1 MIAENIQKLQT
12 SITVAAQ
19 RAGRNPSDI
28 KLVAVS
34 KRFPASAI
42 LEAYSAGQLFFGENY
57 IQEVQNKK
65 ERIPSKAVIHFIG
78 HLQTNKA
85 KIAAETCNMVE
96 TVDRIKLGKTL
107 NKHLARI
114 NKTLDILI
122 QVNIG
127 NDPAKSGINEDE
139 TEDLLIQLNELN
151 NIRVC
156 GLMTI
161 PPFVNDPELS
171 RPNFSKLNTLCL
183 KMKAK
188 GLFPNIDNPELSMG
202 MSSDFHIAIEEG
214 ATIVRIGTAIF
225 GNRPATLT

>member
-1 MIAENIQKLQT
+1 MIAENIQKIQT
-12 SITVAAQ
+12 SIAQAAQ

-34 KRFPASAI
+34 KRFPASAV

-57 IQEVQNKK
+57 IQEVQHKK
-65 ERIPSKAVIHFIG
+65 ECIPTKAFIHFIG

-85 KIAAETCNMVE
+85 KIAAETCNMIE
-96 TVDRIKLGKTL
+96 TIDRIKLGRTL
-107 NKHLARI
+107 NKHLI
-114 NKTLDILI
+114 KLNKKMDILV

-127 NDPAKSGINEDE
+127 EDPAKSGINAND
-139 TEDLLIQLNELN
+139 TEHLLVQLNELN

-156 GLMTI
+156 GLMTM

-171 RPNFSKLNTLCL
+171 RPYFYKLNTLCL
-183 KMKAK
+183 KMKGK
-188 GLFPNIDNPELSMG
+188 GLFPGTDKPELSMG

-225 GNRPATLT
+225 GSRPTTIA